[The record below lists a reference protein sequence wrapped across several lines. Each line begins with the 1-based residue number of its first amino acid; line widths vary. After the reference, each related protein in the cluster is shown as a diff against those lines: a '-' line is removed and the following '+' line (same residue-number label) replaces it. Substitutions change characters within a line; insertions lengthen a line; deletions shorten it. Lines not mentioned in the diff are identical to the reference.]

1 MCLLQ
6 KFDIFKVQLQKYL
19 TSRNVSLGVKQNEIV
34 TTFLTT
40 NESYLGMYS
49 KLFVVYYVYRV

>member
-19 TSRNVSLGVKQNEIV
+19 TSRNVSLGVKQHEIV
-34 TTFLTT
+34 TTFLNT
-40 NESYLGMYS
+40 NESDLGMYS
-49 KLFVVYYVYRV
+49 KFFVVHYVYCV

>member
-19 TSRNVSLGVKQNEIV
+19 TSRNVRFEVKHEIV
-34 TTFLTT
+34 TTFLST
-40 NESYLGMYS
+40 NESDLGMYS
-49 KLFVVYYVYRV
+49 LWYIMFIVFN